1 MGFSPPERQIE
12 PRRIKPAK
20 NPFKTHYRMGGHIV
34 RAEYAVTEIPQHLL
48 DRSKKRRGG
57 GASDSGDGGAAAPAA
72 EAGDGGGAAVAT
84 VPAEPVID
92 DRLPAD
98 LELKPINGDAQ
109 TLEEWL
115 LLFHLVVVVLDPYT
129 DESAWI
135 LPTAGR
141 VLSNFDG
148 AGARVAW
155 VLAADEADTKQFL
168 GPYADKIL
176 AFADPELKII
186 DALELKS
193 LPALVHIKQDR
204 NVAGS
209 AEGWQPQEWNEITTG
224 LAKMLRWTRPLIP
237 AMDDPPPFAGSPSHP
252 SS

>member
-1 MGFSPPERQIE
+1 MGSVFGLER
-12 PRRIKPAK
+12 
-20 NPFKTHYRMGGHIV
+20 HYRMGGHIV
-34 RAEYAVTEIPQHLL
+34 RAECPVTEIPQHLL

-57 GASDSGDGGAAAPAA
+57 GASDSGDGGSAAPAASEATESAAAPA
-72 EAGDGGGAAVAT
+72 V
-84 VPAEPVID
+84 VAEPVID
-92 DRLPAD
+92 NRLPAD
-98 LELKPINGDAQ
+98 LELKPINGEPQ

-115 LLFHLVVVVLDPYT
+115 LLFHLVVIVLDPYT

-155 VLAADEADTKQFL
+155 VLAADEADTAQFL
-168 GPYADKIL
+168 GPYADNIL
-176 AFADPELKII
+176 AFADPELKIV
-186 DALELKS
+186 DALELET

-204 NVAGS
+204 NIAGS
-209 AEGWQPQEWNEITTG
+209 AQGWQPEEWNEITTG
-224 LAKMLRWTRPLIP
+224 LAKMLRWNRPLIP

-252 SS
+252 ES

>member
-1 MGFSPPERQIE
+1 M
-12 PRRIKPAK
+12 
-20 NPFKTHYRMGGHIV
+20 
-34 RAEYAVTEIPQHLL
+34 TEIPQHLL

-57 GASDSGDGGAAAPAA
+57 GASDSGDGGSAAPAASEATESAAAPA
-72 EAGDGGGAAVAT
+72 V
-84 VPAEPVID
+84 VAEPVID
-92 DRLPAD
+92 NRLPAD
-98 LELKPINGDAQ
+98 LELKPINGEPQ

-115 LLFHLVVVVLDPYT
+115 LLFHLVVIVLDPYT

-155 VLAADEADTKQFL
+155 VLAADEADTAQFL
-168 GPYADKIL
+168 GPYADNIL
-176 AFADPELKII
+176 AFADPELKIV
-186 DALELKS
+186 DALELET

-204 NVAGS
+204 NIAGS
-209 AEGWQPQEWNEITTG
+209 AQGWQPEEWNEITTG
-224 LAKMLRWTRPLIP
+224 LAKMLRWNRPLIP

-252 SS
+252 ES